1 MSTEQPT
8 STAAPAEPNVA
19 RVAYPDLGSGV
30 EPGSAVGIDRLSGV
44 ELTVTVELGRATM
57 KVRDLLRLG
66 EGSVL
71 ELDRTADAPV
81 DILVNGR
88 VIASGEV
95 VVVGD
100 ELGVR
105 ITSLHGQG

>member
-1 MSTEQPT
+1 MSTDTPT
-8 STAAPAEPNVA
+8 APAPPEDPTVA
-19 RVAYPDLGSGV
+19 RVAYPDLGPGA
-30 EPGSAVGIDRLSGV
+30 EPRAAVGIDRLSDV
-44 ELTVTVELGRATM
+44 ELTVTVELGRANLR
-57 KVRDLLRLG
+57 VRDLLRLG

-71 ELDRTADAPV
+71 ELDRTAETPV

-105 ITSLHGQG
+105 ITDLHGRA